1 MALSD
6 IALCTRA
13 LIKLGARPIANF
25 TEGSAESEIASLLYA
40 PARDGLLS
48 SYAWSFATLQVNLT
62 RLPTPPVADYLYA
75 YTLPTDVLRVIS
87 IGNNGGGQGV
97 PFRLYRDV
105 LHTNAETVTL
115 TYITRP
121 PESICPPYFDVALM
135 ARLSAEFCLP
145 LTENTNRAD
154 LLAKLADQEFAK
166 ARQIDAQ
173 QDTPNRITDFTL
185 INSRF

>member
-1 MALSD
+1 MALND

-13 LIKLGARPIANF
+13 LVKLGARPITSF
-25 TEGSAESEIASLLYA
+25 TDGSAESEIASLLYA

-62 RLPTPPVADYLYA
+62 RLPSTPVADYLYA
-75 YTLPTDVLRVIS
+75 YTLPSDLLRVIS
-87 IGNNGGGQGV
+87 IGSNGGGQGV
-97 PFRLYRDV
+97 PFRMYQNILQ
-105 LHTNAETVTL
+105 TNAETVTL
-115 TYITRP
+115 TYIARP
-121 PESICPPYFDVALM
+121 AESICPPYFDVALM

-145 LTENTNRAD
+145 LTENTARAD
-154 LLAKLADQEFAK
+154 LLAKIADSEFAK

-173 QDTPNRITDFTL
+173 QDTPNQITDFTL